1 MSRHPERSNS
11 PASCAAEGP
20 RHRSTHHNRPHLPN
34 HEPPRSTLYPYPLP
48 LTRYLYP
55 LYLQTMDP
63 VLEQLKN
70 GIRRFR
76 SETFPTFADAA
87 NEPQRPHTLFIT
99 CADSRIDPNALTSTG
114 PGEVFVTRNIGSMV
128 PAYGEML
135 GGVSAVIEFAVA
147 GLGVRHVV
155 ICGHTDCGAMKA
167 LLDPSS
173 TAKMP
178 SVRNWLTNA
187 TTALAVARTL
197 HEHHIPTPGQPHSNR
212 PLNDIL
218 TEQNVLLQIQ
228 HLRTHPS
235 VATALTLG
243 NLTISGW
250 IYDVTTGN
258 VRIAEN
264 NALTFTPVT

>member
-1 MSRHPERSNS
+1 
-11 PASCAAEGP
+11 
-20 RHRSTHHNRPHLPN
+20 
-34 HEPPRSTLYPYPLP
+34 
-48 LTRYLYP
+48 
-55 LYLQTMDP
+55 MDP

-76 SETFPTFADAA
+76 AETFPAFADSA

-114 PGEVFVTRNIGSMV
+114 PGEAFVTRNIGNMV

-178 SVRNWLTNA
+178 SVRNWLKNA
-187 TTALAVARTL
+187 QTALAVSNTL
-197 HEHHIPTPGQPHSNR
+197 HENNIPTPEQSSQAQPTHDGAASQRAR
-212 PLNDIL
+212 PLIDVL

-243 NLTISGW
+243 DLTISGW

-258 VRIAEN
+258 VRIAEP
-264 NALTFTPVT
+264 NALTFTPVE

>member
-1 MSRHPERSNS
+1 
-11 PASCAAEGP
+11 
-20 RHRSTHHNRPHLPN
+20 
-34 HEPPRSTLYPYPLP
+34 
-48 LTRYLYP
+48 
-55 LYLQTMDP
+55 MDP

-70 GIRRFR
+70 GVRRFR
-76 SETFPTFADAA
+76 SETYAANPELFAQSA

-114 PGEVFVTRNIGSMV
+114 PGEVFVLRNIGNMI

-147 GLGVRHVV
+147 GLAVRHVV

-173 TAKMP
+173 TDNMP

-187 TTALAVARTL
+187 TTALAVANTL
-197 HEHHIPTPGQPHSNR
+197 HEHDIPTPGQTGKAHGARGFISQQDR
-212 PLNDIL
+212 PLVDVL

-228 HLRTHPS
+228 HLKTHPS
-235 VATALTLG
+235 VATAITLG

-250 IYDVTTGN
+250 IYDIASGN
-258 VRIAEN
+258 VRISEN
-264 NALTFTPVT
+264 NNPTFTPLT